1 MRRDAM
7 AAWLS
12 GTREDMRDE
21 MSIAE
26 LRQYCDD
33 AERRQHRLRDEH
45 EWGEA
50 RGGNERGGARGGTE
64 DQGFVWSL
72 SPAERARLHN
82 ALLSAVRARAVHKLA
97 EEVRIYRQLQL
108 AVRHVEEREAL
119 EVLRGAPSP

>member
-1 MRRDAM
+1 
-7 AAWLS
+7 
-12 GTREDMRDE
+12 MRDE

-45 EWGEA
+45 EWGDA
-50 RGGNERGGARGGTE
+50 RGGNE
-64 DQGFVWSL
+64 DQGFVWTL

-108 AVRHVEEREAL
+108 AVRP
-119 EVLRGAPSP
+119 PSPLLATARLVRCLPPRS